1 MHTSFV
7 FIVTVCFEDILRL
20 HDQLNQEEFLQ
31 KFFFQRNTFKIYLR
45 CTAKTNIYKQIDMF
59 IKTSSKR
66 FEDVL
71 IKSFIRKNL
80 SWQYVLKTY
89 GLRQIFIK
97 QTEAVARRCSVKKG
111 ILINFTKFTGKHL
124 CHSLFLNKVSDL
136 NVIKKRFWHRCFP
149 VHFVKFFREPFFIEH
164 IRWLLLNRVAL
175 TLASFF
181 QRFFSC

>member
-1 MHTSFV
+1 
-7 FIVTVCFEDILRL
+7 
-20 HDQLNQEEFLQ
+20 
-31 KFFFQRNTFKIYLR
+31 
-45 CTAKTNIYKQIDMF
+45 MF
-59 IKTSSKR
+59 IKTSSRR

-71 IKSFIRKNL
+71 IKTLIRKNL

-111 ILINFTKFTGKHL
+111 TLINFTKFTGKHL

-136 NVIKKRFWHRCFP
+136 SVIKKRFWHRCFP

-181 QRFFSC
+181 